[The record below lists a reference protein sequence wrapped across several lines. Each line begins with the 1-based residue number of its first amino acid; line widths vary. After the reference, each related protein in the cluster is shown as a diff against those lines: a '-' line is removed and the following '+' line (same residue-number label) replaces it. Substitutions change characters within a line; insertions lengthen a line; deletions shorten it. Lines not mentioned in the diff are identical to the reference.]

1 MESTYSHVT
10 RSIDVLPTLLGLSGL
25 STDSYAG
32 EGVNLAPTLAGE
44 GAPPE
49 LAAFSHLQIMD
60 VAHVEKMKANS
71 LDTVSSLFPAED
83 LNWMW
88 VSVRIGDLV
97 YKLERRELGPLERAV
112 YDWSTDSTESRNL
125 YEPESTAHA
134 AAFERLESYRQAFI
148 QSYRE
153 ARADLDGLP
162 TEERLEML
170 RAMGYV
176 H

>member
-1 MESTYSHVT
+1 
-10 RSIDVLPTLLGLSGL
+10 
-25 STDSYAG
+25 
-32 EGVNLAPTLAGE
+32 
-44 GAPPE
+44 
-49 LAAFSHLQIMD
+49 
-60 VAHVEKMKANS
+60 
-71 LDTVSSLFPAED
+71 
-83 LNWMW
+83 